1 MEEEQNKVEIRVG
14 DAVFVGEHE
23 HAQLWAWS
31 AYAPYWF
38 ADALHEARI
47 QGPDARRREIVFA
60 VCVAESCLFEW
71 VQGKVLRYDFSQIN
85 NYFRPGNPRN
95 VRDRWK
101 EVLSELFNDGKIKAA
116 PDWNQSFWVNFCNLI
131 DMRNGLV
138 HGGASRA
145 ETTQQ
150 SRDEKPYPSI
160 GDLRTMDAGWP
171 TRVVVSLVKELH
183 NTVGTPPPTWLVDP

>member
-1 MEEEQNKVEIRVG
+1 MEDGQGKMEIRVG
-14 DAVFVGEHE
+14 GTVFVGAQA
-23 HAQLWAWS
+23 HAELWAWS
-31 AYAPYWF
+31 AYAAFWF
-38 ADALHEARI
+38 KDALHEAKLDD
-47 QGPDARRREIVFA
+47 PDARRREIVFA
-60 VCVAESCLFEW
+60 VCVAESYLFEW
-71 VQGKVLRYDFSQIN
+71 VQGKVLCYDFSQIN
-85 NYFRPGNPRN
+85 RYFPPRKHRN
-95 VRDRWK
+95 VTERWK
-101 EVLSELFNDGKIKAA
+101 EVLSELFNDGKIKAV
-116 PDWNQSFWVNFCNLI
+116 PDWSKPFWSDFSKLTT
-131 DMRNGLV
+131 MRNGLV